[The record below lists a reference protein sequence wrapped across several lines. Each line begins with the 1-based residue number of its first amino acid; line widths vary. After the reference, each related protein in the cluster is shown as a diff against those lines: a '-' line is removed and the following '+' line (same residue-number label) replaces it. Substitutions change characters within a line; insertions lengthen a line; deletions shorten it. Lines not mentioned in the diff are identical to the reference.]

1 MSKPG
6 RNDPCPC
13 GSGKK
18 YKKCC
23 LPRDEEARR
32 REEAARPKAATT
44 DGEKPFI
51 AEMRPDL
58 DDEVD
63 HLLEKL
69 ELGAGRAVEA
79 DIQALLEKHPLYH
92 MTHYA
97 MGVYLATVEEDPVRA
112 LPFFEQAV
120 QIFPPFAAAHYNLG
134 GAAMKAGDA
143 AKAVT
148 AYRAAVRYS
157 HEGDGIAKLARPQ
170 LDFLEKILLKDSS
183 FSTLDAYLANA
194 KMFDDAFVC
203 LTRQEF
209 EKAVELFNRV
219 LSENPKH
226 VQSFG
231 NLALAYAGLGKRA
244 AAMEC
249 FDRALAL
256 DPGYEPAII
265 NRRITERMR
274 EGEPHIPDG
283 IQEVHYYADRFK
295 EEMGQR

>member
-1 MSKPG
+1 MSNPG

-23 LPRDEEARR
+23 LRRDEEARR
-32 REEAARPKAATT
+32 REEAARSRTST
-44 DGEKPFI
+44 EDGEKPYI
-51 AEMRPDL
+51 AELRPDL

-63 HLLEKL
+63 HLMARLESG
-69 ELGAGRAVEA
+69 EGRAVEA
-79 DIQALLEKHPLYH
+79 DIQALLEEHPRYH

-97 MGVYLATVEEDPVRA
+97 MGTYLATVVKDSLQAIPY
-112 LPFFEQAV
+112 FERAV
-120 QIFPPFAAAHYNLG
+120 QILPPFAQAHFNLG
-134 GAAMKAGDA
+134 SAAMQAGDA

-148 AYRAAVRYS
+148 AFRAAVRYS
-157 HEGDGIAKLARPQ
+157 KGGDGIAELARTQ
-170 LDFLEKILLKDSS
+170 LDFLERLLLKDST
-183 FSTLDAYLANA
+183 FPTLDAYLANA
-194 KMFDDAFVC
+194 KMFDEAFVC
-203 LTRQEF
+203 LARQDF
-209 EKAVELFNRV
+209 EKAAELFNRV
-219 LSENPKH
+219 LGGNPKH

-265 NRRITERMR
+265 NRRNVARMR
-274 EGEPHIPDG
+274 EGEPFIPDG
-283 IQEVHYYADRFK
+283 IQETYYYAEKLRREK
-295 EEMGQR
+295 